1 MKLTYTKQQLEEAVK
16 TSTCIG
22 DILIKIG
29 LCSGSSNY
37 KTIRKKINEWNIDTT
52 NILNRTENY
61 TKQQLEE
68 AVKTSISIRQVAI
81 KIGIS
86 PAGGSY
92 EVLKRKFNE
101 WNIDASHII
110 KKRYSYLKKYSNKKK
125 HLNEILIE
133 NSKYG
138 TNDLRQR
145 LIKEGH
151 FIYQCSCCKLTEWRG
166 NPISLELDH
175 INGISNDHRIE
186 NLRLLC
192 PNCHAQTDTYRGK
205 NIKKW

>member
-1 MKLTYTKQQLEEAVK
+1 MIPRYTK
-16 TSTCIG
+16 
-22 DILIKIG
+22 
-29 LCSGSSNY
+29 Y
-37 KTIRKKINEWNIDTT
+37 
-52 NILNRTENY
+52 
-61 TKQQLEE
+61 QLEE
-68 AVKTSISIRQVAI
+68 AVKTSISIRQVSI

-92 EVLKRKFNE
+92 EVLRRKFNE

-110 KKRYSYLKKYSNKKK
+110 KCQPNYSKKELNKMVKGSTSILQISIKTGVSYHFLRKKIKQLRIDTSHFIDPFKNYRHNDSKRKK
-125 HLNEILIE
+125 HLNQVLTK

-138 TNDLRQR
+138 TNALKLR
-145 LIKEGH
+145 LVKEGH
-151 FIYQCSCCKLTEWRG
+151 FIHQCSCCKLTEWRG